1 MPTAVQQEA
10 VTPRSSVLIVEDD
23 PDALD
28 LLATL
33 LEDADY
39 EVVRASNG
47 LEALGKLADRR
58 GRCDLILLDLMMP
71 VMNGW
76 DFRRKQLQIPAL
88 AGIPV
93 VLMSAGAHLAA
104 ASDGLEPAGS
114 LTKPVDTEDL
124 IAIVRRYCP
133 ASVSQGR
140 GGRE

>member
-1 MPTAVQQEA
+1 MPTAAQQDA
-10 VTPRSSVLIVEDD
+10 LPPRSSVLIVEDD
-23 PDALD
+23 PDALE
-28 LLATL
+28 LLATI

-39 EVVRASNG
+39 EVVRAANG

-88 AGIPV
+88 ASIPV

-104 ASDGLEPAGS
+104 ASDGLDATGS
-114 LTKPVDTEDL
+114 VTKPVDTGDL
-124 IAIVRRYCP
+124 IAIVRRHCP
-133 ASVSQGR
+133 GTAARGR
-140 GGRE
+140 HSRE

>member
-1 MPTAVQQEA
+1 MPTAAQQA
-10 VTPRSSVLIVEDD
+10 LPPRSSVLIVEDD
-23 PDALD
+23 PDALE
-28 LLATL
+28 LLATI

-39 EVVRASNG
+39 EVVRAANG
-47 LEALGKLADRR
+47 LEALGTLADRR

-88 AGIPV
+88 ASIPV

-104 ASDGLEPAGS
+104 ASDGLDAAGS
-114 LTKPVDTEDL
+114 VTKPVDTGDL

-133 ASVSQGR
+133 DTAARGR
-140 GGRE
+140 RSRE